1 MNLLIKSSSLVTGMT
16 GSTVEVEELVI
27 DGLIMDGIVL
37 CIFVLM
43 GAKVVLGAGVVVG
56 VVVLLAS
63 STVDVDWD
71 NSRMV
76 ELWEISIVDELV
88 EFNTVF
94 SASSNI

>member
-76 ELWEISIVDELV
+76 ELWEISIVDELE
-88 EFNTVF
+88 EFKTVLR
-94 SASSNI
+94 ASSNI

>member
-1 MNLLIKSSSLVTGMT
+1 MNLLIKSSSLVTGIP

-43 GAKVVLGAGVVVG
+43 GAKVVLGAGVA
-56 VVVLLAS
+56 VVLLAS

-71 NSRMV
+71 NSGMV
-76 ELWEISIVDELV
+76 ELWEISIVDE
-88 EFNTVF
+88 
-94 SASSNI
+94 